1 MIARILKN
9 QMAGALIAT
18 VVFLRT
24 DRDESTMSS
33 IAGGPSS
40 TGAVVLRGYLL
51 TVCAT
56 KYRLLS

>member
-40 TGAVVLRGYLL
+40 TGAVVLADIY
-51 TVCAT
+51 
-56 KYRLLS
+56 